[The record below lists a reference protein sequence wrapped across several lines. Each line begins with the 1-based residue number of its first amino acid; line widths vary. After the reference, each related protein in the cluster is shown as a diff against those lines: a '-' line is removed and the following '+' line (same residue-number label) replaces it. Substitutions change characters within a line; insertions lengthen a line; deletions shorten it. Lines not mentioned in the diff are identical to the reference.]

1 MSNGWELSAQAWI
14 DSMGERGDWARE
26 HVLDP
31 VMLGRVGKGR
41 FERALDVGCG
51 EGRFCRMLKA
61 AGIAATGID
70 PTGPL
75 LETARQRDPSGD
87 YRSGAAEQ
95 LEFESASFDLVVSY
109 LTLIDIVDFRK
120 AIGEMARVLKPG
132 GSLLIANLTGF
143 TSAGAD
149 RGWVRDE
156 EGRHLHFP
164 VDRYLDEHPFWFEW
178 EGIRI
183 ENWHRPLAAY
193 MTALLESGLQLTFF
207 AEPGPLS
214 GDAAHQERFRRV
226 PWFVVMEWRRPAAG

>member
-14 DSMGERGDWARE
+14 DSMGERGDWGRE

-31 VMLGRVGKGR
+31 VMLGRVAAGS

-51 EGRFCRMLKA
+51 EGRFCRILKA
-61 AGIAATGID
+61 AGVAATGID

-75 LETARQRDPSGD
+75 LELARQRDPSGD
-87 YRSGAAEQ
+87 YRPGVAEQ
-95 LEFESASFDLVVSY
+95 LEFEPASFDLVVSY

-143 TSAGAD
+143 TSAGAE

-156 EGRHLHFP
+156 EGQHLHFP
-164 VDRYLDEHPFWFEW
+164 VDHTSMNFHSGSNGREYGSKIGIGRSPRTWRPSLKAACIWRFSRSPDRYPAMQY
-178 EGIRI
+178 IR
-183 ENWHRPLAAY
+183 NVFDGCRG
-193 MTALLESGLQLTFF
+193 S
-207 AEPGPLS
+207 S
-214 GDAAHQERFRRV
+214 
-226 PWFVVMEWRRPAAG
+226 